1 MSRSELISAK
11 ILSREQL
18 VKKLGLWRFKERKI
32 IFTNGCFDILHR
44 GHVHLLSK
52 AADLGEILVVGL
64 NSDSSVR
71 NLKGIH
77 RPLQDE
83 KTRAEVLAS
92 LFYVNAVVLFDEE
105 TPLELIKMISPDV
118 LVKGGDYKI
127 ETIIGADWVMQ
138 NGGKVEIIPLLEGY
152 STSGSVNRLIG

>member
-1 MSRSELISAK
+1 MISAK

>member
-1 MSRSELISAK
+1 LISAK